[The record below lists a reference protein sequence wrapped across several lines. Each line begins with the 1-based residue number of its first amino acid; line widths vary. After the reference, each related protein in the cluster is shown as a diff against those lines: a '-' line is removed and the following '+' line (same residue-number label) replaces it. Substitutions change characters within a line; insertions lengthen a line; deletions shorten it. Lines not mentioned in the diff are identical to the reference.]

1 MTSLSFSSA
10 PQFEQ
15 NIMVRLLSLKPQ
27 MHTYFGRFNGTGIG
41 KVRSTD
47 QYFLTTTLFH
57 NYSIKIQKGCCF
69 LVNYALTKKGI
80 VGRMKNKAVL
90 HITKRKWERI

>member
-1 MTSLSFSSA
+1 
-10 PQFEQ
+10 
-15 NIMVRLLSLKPQ
+15 MVRLLSLKPQ

-57 NYSIKIQKGCCF
+57 NYSIKK
-69 LVNYALTKKGI
+69 YKKG
-80 VGRMKNKAVL
+80 VVF
-90 HITKRKWERI
+90 